1 MVIYTLLYVVTY
13 VLHALYFSVNV
24 VFYSALFD
32 AFIAVILTFFILK
45 TRYFS
50 VFGNFDKI
58 LILIIVT
65 LLGYA
70 ISISIPTII
79 DRSLSLYML
88 EKINQRGGG
97 IVLSSFDD
105 IIKNEYMKEYRVTD
119 ARITEQL
126 ESGTIKISNSCVKLT
141 DRGELIVL
149 FSSLFR
155 NNLLP
160 KNRLLMGSYT
170 DDLINPLRGTDNTV
184 VDYKCK

>member
-1 MVIYTLLYVVTY
+1 
-13 VLHALYFSVNV
+13 
-24 VFYSALFD
+24 
-32 AFIAVILTFFILK
+32 
-45 TRYFS
+45 
-50 VFGNFDKI
+50 
-58 LILIIVT
+58 
-65 LLGYA
+65 
-70 ISISIPTII
+70 
-79 DRSLSLYML
+79 ML